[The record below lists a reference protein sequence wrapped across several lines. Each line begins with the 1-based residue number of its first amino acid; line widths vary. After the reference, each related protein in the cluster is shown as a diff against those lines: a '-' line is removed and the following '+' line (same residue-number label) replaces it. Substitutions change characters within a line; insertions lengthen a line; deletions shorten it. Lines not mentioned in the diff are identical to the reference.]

1 MNFTSKPTSASAGLV
16 GVPQIVRRSAS
27 GKRQNAS
34 RLGAFA
40 KCDHMFAIAHVW
52 FDAGR
57 ERVRIGA
64 EFFHCGRG
72 ANMSQPMDDSAA

>member
-1 MNFTSKPTSASAGLV
+1 MAAATAASAI
-16 GVPQIVRRSAS
+16 IVAPVAQSRPEISAA
-27 GKRQNAS
+27 AS
-34 RLGAFA
+34 EAT
-40 KCDHMFAIAHVW
+40 AIAHVW

>member
-1 MNFTSKPTSASAGLV
+1 MTGTRSLE
-16 GVPQIVRRSAS
+16 VR
-27 GKRQNAS
+27 QLTIC
-34 RLGAFA
+34 RLT
-40 KCDHMFAIAHVW
+40 AIAHVW

>member
-1 MNFTSKPTSASAGLV
+1 LIYEWKFNLSYEIA
-16 GVPQIVRRSAS
+16 
-27 GKRQNAS
+27 
-34 RLGAFA
+34 
-40 KCDHMFAIAHVW
+40 AIAHVW